1 MCFVLPLEGKTELSL
16 QNVSGEQRIVSS
28 QSFVEPILTKIEPP
42 DFSTVQK
49 SSLLGFAPPITVN
62 SQVLGTILG
71 SPATAAN
78 KEIFEYEVKTGD
90 TISTIAQEFD
100 VSVNTLLWANNM
112 TSGSTLKAGQM
123 LVVLPV
129 SGVIHYV
136 KSGDTISA
144 IAARYKVNGAEIV
157 AFNNLVSE
165 DDIFIGDMI
174 IIPGGTIP
182 VQVQNPVYAQVPV
195 ASTYFICPIA
205 APCRITQGLHFSNAI
220 DFSHGKCGD
229 SIYAAAGGTVQRIKY
244 GWNGGA
250 GNVVTILHP
259 NGVVTS
265 YGHIQTF
272 LVSQGE
278 QVNQGQIIALMGG
291 LPGTAGAGKSTG
303 CHVHFGVQ
311 GAANP
316 FAK

>member
-1 MCFVLPLEGKTELSL
+1 MA
-16 QNVSGEQRIVSS
+16 Q
-28 QSFVEPILTKIEPP
+28 IEPP
-42 DFSTVQK
+42 EFSTIQK
-49 SSLLGFAPPITVN
+49 SSLLGFAPPITVTP
-62 SQVLGTILG
+62 QVLGAILG
-71 SPATAAN
+71 SGATASN
-78 KEIFEYEVKTGD
+78 KEIVEYEAKEGD
-90 TISTIAQEFD
+90 TLSTIAQEYG

-112 TSGSTLKAGQM
+112 TSGSTLRVGQK

-129 SGVIHYV
+129 TGVLHHV

-144 IAARYKVNGAEIV
+144 IAVRYKVKGEEVV
-157 AFNNLVSE
+157 AYNNLVSE
-165 DDIFIGDMI
+165 DDIFVGDML
-174 IIPGGTIP
+174 IIPGGTMP
-182 VQVQNPVYAQVPV
+182 VQVQNPVYAQTPV
-195 ASTYFICPIA
+195 ASSYFICPIA
-205 APCRITQGLHFSNAI
+205 APCRITQGLHFYNAI

-250 GNVVTILHP
+250 GNTLTILHP

-291 LPGTAGAGKSTG
+291 QPGTAGAGKSTG
-303 CHVHFGVQ
+303 CHVHFSVTGV
-311 GAANP
+311 ANP